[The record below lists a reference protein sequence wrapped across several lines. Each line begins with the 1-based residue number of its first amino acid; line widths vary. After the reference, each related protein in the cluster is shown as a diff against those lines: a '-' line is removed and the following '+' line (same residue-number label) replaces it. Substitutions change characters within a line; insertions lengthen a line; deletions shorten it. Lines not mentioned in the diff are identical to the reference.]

1 MSNSHLSVP
10 KYDQEPQ
17 NFSRSQ
23 AWSHSEDND
32 NKSHYTIRKA
42 ESRTS
47 LCSYRSSRDL
57 LDFIADIRGR
67 MYSSM
72 SDLYVLPS
80 DQEEWERLN
89 KFHNSLLLALGNLCP
104 DMDIVDTILAPPSGA
119 SKSVLDLGCGTGRWC
134 MEMGYRYPNADVVG
148 VDLVPY
154 PLNPDTTAQQCH
166 FELDNVDLGLSHFF
180 DQFDLVHARCI
191 ELGLSDYKKMVEE
204 ATFCLRP
211 GGLLILAE
219 IDWQLYEED
228 MKTPVIPASDEHP
241 KGCWIQ
247 RFLEESRDAA
257 CKNGSDLLETRQVL
271 QEGLWDK
278 PNIDNTTS
286 ASLYLPISNPSEVQ
300 ELPRRM
306 ESAASLM
313 KQNLMA
319 SLCLLDSRSLVKLKP
334 FSRRFF
340 IAVYIEFFGRQ
351 KYPKNS
357 STSGRRKPIKLE
369 RGDKRLWIRVRYAWG
384 RREAS
389 PEASPTEPSSTDTES
404 SASSHPVA
412 RGEGSFLS
420 AEIHQMLK
428 AETEL
433 YPYFYIYQTQEEA
446 RAAFHSQGD

>member
-278 PNIDNTTS
+278 PNIDNTTCRS

-313 KQNLMA
+313 KQNLMV
-319 SLCLLDSRSLVKLKP
+319 LHRSLHRILRTAEI
-334 FSRRFF
+334 SQ
-340 IAVYIEFFGRQ
+340 EQ
-351 KYPKNS
+351 LDQWS
-357 STSGRRKPIKLE
+357 SEADKELE

-384 RREAS
+384 RRKAS